1 MLSTCLPKKC
11 PWFLKRHPLEHLF
24 SFFSD
29 FSVAQM
35 FTPSC
40 REAAPLGCVPDT
52 KDPS

>member
-11 PWFLKRHPLEHLF
+11 PWFLKTDPLEQLF
-24 SFFSD
+24 RLFSD

-40 REAAPLGCVPDT
+40 RQAAPLGRVLDT
-52 KDPS
+52 RDPS